1 VKKITLKLKK
11 SKMNSSII
19 SPKTF
24 KQVSSLVFIDGG
36 VEDIQQLFDGVVAEA
51 KAFVMDTVTDGIEQI
66 SEILQQY
73 PGSKTV
79 EIICH
84 GSPGCLYLGNT
95 QLSLDTLTQYAP
107 RLQLWDIDNLVLY
120 GCNVAAGDGGREFLE
135 RLHRVMGVNV
145 AATAGLTGS
154 LALGGD
160 WQLEVNAGN
169 VDLRLPFRQD
179 AIATYGHILWDN
191 TVDTAKNM
199 GAWAQFKFWKIGLV
213 VAIAMIIIN
222 LIST

>member
-1 VKKITLKLKK
+1 
-11 SKMNSSII
+11 MNSSII
-19 SPKTF
+19 SSKTF

-51 KAFVMDTVTDGIEQI
+51 KAFVMDTVTDGVEQI

-84 GSPGCLYLGNT
+84 GSPGCVYLGNT

-120 GCNVAAGDGGREFLE
+120 GCNVAAGDGGAEFLE
-135 RLHRVMGVNV
+135 KLHRLTGANI
-145 AATAGLTGS
+145 AATARPTGNV
-154 LALGGD
+154 ALGGD
-160 WQLEVNAGN
+160 WELEVNPGN

-179 AIATYGHILWDN
+179 AIATHGHIFN
-191 TVDTAKNM
+191 EPSPESTIDTEKNI
-199 GAWAQFKFWKIGLV
+199 K
-213 VAIAMIIIN
+213 N
-222 LIST
+222 LG